1 MDCLTHLDAYQKSWE
16 LSAADT
22 SAWPTKIWGHF
33 SSTAKGCEVHET
45 GGSNMSLTFLAHF
58 LRKEKKKQTVGNFCQ
73 NKMTI
78 IQRTALKIF
87 KYLNKC
93 FRKKARILQTIFKWW
108 TFFFGLPPS
117 QISPLHRAFS
127 SSRASRPSRKSRPG
141 RGGRCGA
148 LLAIFFS
155 CYKPYGWRILWRS
168 NGFTRFWVMILFGK
182 VKPWFLST
190 AGTVINLLIEGIVWR
205 VKKELSLILKKMHEN
220 YLNMLLQFDHGKKK
234 QHLKCHAQSPFTPM
248 NSNYS
253 IAV

>member
-1 MDCLTHLDAYQKSWE
+1 MWQLGRWMDCLTHLDAYQKSWE

-93 FRKKARILQTIFKWW
+93 FRKKPRIFQTTFKWW
-108 TFFFGLPPS
+108 ALFFDHCTVPS
-117 QISPLHRAFS
+117 L
-127 SSRASRPSRKSRPG
+127 RPG
-141 RGGRCGA
+141 RPDHPGSPGQAGAGGVGHSWRFFFPVLGA
-148 LLAIFFS
+148 
-155 CYKPYGWRILWRS
+155 YGWRILWRS
-168 NGFTRFWVMILFGK
+168 SGFTRFWVMILFGE

-190 AGTVINLLIEGIVWR
+190 AGTVINFLIEGIVWR
-205 VKKELSLILKKMHEN
+205 VKKELSLILKKMHEITWTCCFSLIMVKRN
-220 YLNMLLQFDHGKKK
+220 NIWSVMLNLL
-234 QHLKCHAQSPFTPM
+234 SPPW
-248 NSNYS
+248 
-253 IAV
+253 IPIIV